1 MVRDDRPCAEPRPA
15 AELCR
20 HLRGGAARAL
30 GLRQSTISQHL
41 QKLEAATGR
50 RLIDRNTHRV
60 RISPEG
66 EAVLE
71 HARRVLEAHDQ
82 MARALNGAPLRGR
95 LRFGASEDFVLS
107 ALPDVLA
114 AFVRRHPD
122 VDMELTA
129 GLSEDL
135 YGAFDAGALDIIFVK
150 RRAGDAR
157 GVTAWR
163 EPIAWIGRPDYWL
176 DADTPLPAALSRP
189 QRHPRP
195 GLRDPRRRPARVAHR
210 LHQREPERPER
221 RSPGGNRLDAPLRA
235 ADAAGP
241 GGRAPGT
248 GSAAVAGRGV
258 RDHRTGS
265 GECGGGGADRGDPA
279 VGGVWGSGEGLGP
292 RHCSSRSIRA
302 ALAITVP
309 CHINDGLNPRLM
321 RGASDGD
328 PVGDAQCATGARGA
342 ADGRVLRQP
351 FDDQPWM
358 R

>member
-176 DADTPLPAALSRP
+176 DADTPLPLLLYPAPSVTRARAFETLDAARRVWRIAFTSGSLSALSAAARAGIGLMP
-189 QRHPRP
+189 HSVRLMPP
-195 GLRDPRRRPARVAHR
+195 GLAVVPPEPDLPRLPDV
-210 LHQREPERPER
+210 EFVII
-221 RSPGGNRLDAPLRA
+221 
-235 ADAAGP
+235 GP
-241 GGRAPGT
+241 GRGN
-248 GSAAVAGRGV
+248 AVAEALTGVILQWAAYGGVGRG
-258 RDHRTGS
+258 
-265 GECGGGGADRGDPA
+265 
-279 VGGVWGSGEGLGP
+279 
-292 RHCSSRSIRA
+292 
-302 ALAITVP
+302 
-309 CHINDGLNPRLM
+309 
-321 RGASDGD
+321 
-328 PVGDAQCATGARGA
+328 
-342 ADGRVLRQP
+342 
-351 FDDQPWM
+351 
-358 R
+358 

>member
-1 MVRDDRPCAEPRPA
+1 MIDRALSPDLLQSYVAICEA
-15 AELCR
+15 
-20 HLRGGAARAL
+20 GSFSGAARAL
-30 GLRQSTISQHL
+30 GLRQSTVSQHL

-135 YGAFDAGALDIIFVK
+135 HGAFDAGALDIIFVK

-176 DADTPLPAALSRP
+176 DADTPLPLLLYPAPSVTRARAFETLDGARRAWRIAFTSGSLSALSAAARAGIGLMP
-189 QRHPRP
+189 HSVRLMPSGLAVVPPGP
-195 GLRDPRRRPARVAHR
+195 GLPRLPDV
-210 LHQREPERPER
+210 EFVII
-221 RSPGGNRLDAPLRA
+221 
-235 ADAAGP
+235 GP
-241 GGRAPGT
+241 GRGN
-248 GSAAVAGRGV
+248 AVAEALTGVILQWAAYGGVGRG
-258 RDHRTGS
+258 
-265 GECGGGGADRGDPA
+265 
-279 VGGVWGSGEGLGP
+279 
-292 RHCSSRSIRA
+292 
-302 ALAITVP
+302 
-309 CHINDGLNPRLM
+309 
-321 RGASDGD
+321 
-328 PVGDAQCATGARGA
+328 
-342 ADGRVLRQP
+342 
-351 FDDQPWM
+351 
-358 R
+358 